1 MFKPCYF
8 GFSVTLSQSTA
19 TGCRKQDWTED
30 NQLGDSRGSDKTWWW
45 VQVGEGSE
53 DGEEW
58 MDGRGS

>member
-1 MFKPCYF
+1 MDLERTTKLIVNTMYNVSS
-8 GFSVTLSQSTA
+8 GKSGTLLSALHRIPSLA
-19 TGCRKQDWTED
+19 
-30 NQLGDSRGSDKTWWW
+30 NIVLGRW